1 MQLLLKFMRRVS
13 SKQGLILNGLNVY
26 KSCYDEVLDTFAEA
40 ILKPKSD
47 LANYDEEL
55 CKRIVSFF
63 MENYDEI
70 WTPPV
75 SLRKE
80 VEERVSSCHQ
90 MFSLKE
96 YSFPFLF
103 NLGLSITRK

>member
-1 MQLLLKFMRRVS
+1 MRRVS

-26 KSCYDEVLDTFAEA
+26 KSFYDEVLDTFAEA

-55 CKRIVSFF
+55 SKRIVSFF

-80 VEERVSSCHQ
+80 VEERVSYCHHV
-90 MFSLKE
+90 FSLKE
-96 YSFPFLF
+96 C
-103 NLGLSITRK
+103 

>member
-1 MQLLLKFMRRVS
+1 MRRVS
-13 SKQGLILNGLNVY
+13 SKQGLILNGLNIH

-40 ILKPKSD
+40 ILKPKCD
-47 LANYDEEL
+47 LANYDEDL
-55 CKRIVSFF
+55 CKKIVSFF

-80 VEERVSSCHQ
+80 VEERVSFDHQ
-90 MFSLKE
+90 IIF
-96 YSFPFLF
+96 
-103 NLGLSITRK
+103 

>member
-1 MQLLLKFMRRVS
+1 MRRVS
-13 SKQGLILNGLNVY
+13 SKQGLILNGGNVY

-40 ILKPKSD
+40 VLKPKSD

-80 VEERVSSCHQ
+80 VEERVSSWHQ
-90 MFSLKE
+90 LIVFVERILMF
-96 YSFPFLF
+96 FLIAF
-103 NLGLSITRK
+103 